1 MLSITP
7 VLLAG
12 GSGTRLW
19 PLSRKSYPK
28 QFTTLTDSIS
38 LFQQSAVRLA
48 RSQVL
53 SFSSP
58 ITLTNSDFRFVVG
71 DQLKSVGLEPG
82 TILVEPESKNTAP
95 AILAASMFA
104 VKSSSDA
111 ILLVAP
117 SDHIISNV
125 LTFHEAILSGLD
137 AVNQGKIVTFGIKPR
152 YPETGYGYL
161 ELSDNDSQS
170 ALEVSRFIEKPMA
183 SIADEMFNAGNF
195 LWNAGIFLFKA
206 QDMVDAFRIHAEDLI
221 QPVEKSL
228 EFGVMD
234 LDFFRL
240 DPKSWAEVEDISIDY
255 AVMEKSDNLVA
266 IPYHDEWSD
275 LGDWDAVWKASS
287 TDNLGVATS
296 ENAYSI
302 DCKDTLL
309 RSENEN
315 TKIVG
320 LGLENIVAVAMPDA
334 VLVANKNRA
343 QEVKRVVSDLKALS
357 ITQAEKLPKDYRPW
371 GWFES
376 LVLGE
381 RFQVKRIFVN
391 PGASLSLQ
399 SHHHRSEH
407 WVVVEGTAKVTVN
420 KNEELVSEGES
431 IYIPLGAI
439 HRMENPGKLPMIL
452 IEVQTGSYLGEDDII
467 RYDDVYKRE

>member
-1 MLSITP
+1 MSENKMLSITP

-183 SIADEMFNAGNF
+183 SIADEMFNAGHF
-195 LWNAGIFLFKA
+195 LWNAGLFLFKA
-206 QDMVDAFRIHAEDLI
+206 QDMGDALRIHAEDLI

-234 LDFFRL
+234 LDFFDWIQNHGRKL
-240 DPKSWAEVEDISIDY
+240 KI
-255 AVMEKSDNLVA
+255 LV
-266 IPYHDEWSD
+266 
-275 LGDWDAVWKASS
+275 
-287 TDNLGVATS
+287 
-296 ENAYSI
+296 
-302 DCKDTLL
+302 
-309 RSENEN
+309 
-315 TKIVG
+315 
-320 LGLENIVAVAMPDA
+320 
-334 VLVANKNRA
+334 
-343 QEVKRVVSDLKALS
+343 
-357 ITQAEKLPKDYRPW
+357 
-371 GWFES
+371 
-376 LVLGE
+376 
-381 RFQVKRIFVN
+381 
-391 PGASLSLQ
+391 
-399 SHHHRSEH
+399 
-407 WVVVEGTAKVTVN
+407 
-420 KNEELVSEGES
+420 
-431 IYIPLGAI
+431 
-439 HRMENPGKLPMIL
+439 
-452 IEVQTGSYLGEDDII
+452 
-467 RYDDVYKRE
+467 